1 MNWGYTSCSHKK
13 NNSRNKNKK
22 VKCIKIIYPH
32 LKKNKF
38 NYNKPPTHRYTLPIF
53 SIIIIFVLYFL
64 VIFKIL

>member
-22 VKCIKIIYPH
+22 VKCIKIIYQH
-32 LKKNKF
+32 LKKIKLIIISHQL
-38 NYNKPPTHRYTLPIF
+38 TVTLPIF

-64 VIFKIL
+64 VIFMIL